1 MSDNASSAA
10 SARRSPEVS
19 GLLVDRI
26 RHRLVN
32 TAGTSDDPAL
42 TSIVQDE
49 AAVLAD
55 DVVLAELRREVAA
68 ELSGAGPLEPLLELP
83 GITDVLVN
91 GPSEVW
97 LDRGFGI
104 ERAGVTFPDDA
115 AVRRLAQRL
124 AAGAGRRLDDASPFV
139 DAAMPDGTRLHA
151 VLPPITA
158 HPTISLRI
166 LQRRRFTLAQ
176 LAAPDLAELL
186 AAVIAA
192 RLAVL
197 VSGGTGSGKTTLLGA
212 MLATAGPEERLVV
225 IEDAAE
231 LEIEHPHVVR
241 LVTRAPNVEGQGA
254 IGLRELVRQAL
265 RMRPDRLIVGEFR
278 GAEMAELLV
287 ALNTGHEG
295 GAATVHA
302 NTASDVP
309 ARLVALGALAGLSRA
324 AVISQVV
331 GAIDVIIHLRRDKGS
346 RRIDEIALVQAGGV
360 DLTVTAAWSAAAG
373 RLPGAA
379 ELGHRFRDRG
389 VGTPELVR

>member
-1 MSDNASSAA
+1 
-10 SARRSPEVS
+10 
-19 GLLVDRI
+19 
-26 RHRLVN
+26 
-32 TAGTSDDPAL
+32 
-42 TSIVQDE
+42 
-49 AAVLAD
+49 
-55 DVVLAELRREVAA
+55 REVAA
-68 ELSGAGPLEPLLELP
+68 ELAGAGPLEHLLELP

-104 ERAGVTFPDDA
+104 ERAAVTFPDDA

-124 AAGAGRRLDDASPFV
+124 AAGAGRRLDDSSPFV
-139 DAAMPDGTRLHA
+139 DATLPDGTRLHA

-158 HPTISLRI
+158 HPTISLRV

-176 LAAPDLAELL
+176 LAPPDLAELL
-186 AAVIAA
+186 AAVVAA

-197 VSGGTGSGKTTLLGA
+197 VSGGTGSGKTTLLGT
-212 MLATAGPEERLVV
+212 MLATATPDERLVV

-231 LEIEHPHVVR
+231 LEIDHPHIVR

-302 NTASDVP
+302 NTAGDVP

-324 AVISQVV
+324 AVISQVL
-331 GAIDVIIHLRRDKGS
+331 GAIDVIVHLRRDGGS
-346 RRIDEIALVQAGGV
+346 RRIDEIAVAQAGGT
-360 DLTVTAAWSAAAG
+360 DLTVTAAWSASRG
-373 RLPGAA
+373 QLPGSAD
-379 ELGHRFRDRG
+379 LSRRLRDRSVG
-389 VGTPELVR
+389 VPELIR

>member
-1 MSDNASSAA
+1 MASTA
-10 SARRSPEVS
+10 SARHSSEVS
-19 GLLVDRI
+19 GVLVDRI
-26 RHRLVN
+26 RHRLVS
-32 TAGTSDDPAL
+32 TAGSSEDPAL
-42 TSIVQDE
+42 ASIVRDE

-68 ELSGAGPLEPLLELP
+68 ELAGAGPLEHLLELP
-83 GITDVLVN
+83 GITDVMVN

-104 ERAGVTFPDDA
+104 ERAAVTFPDDA

-139 DAAMPDGTRLHA
+139 DATLPDGTRLHA

-158 HPTISLRI
+158 HPTISLRV

-176 LAAPDLAELL
+176 LVPPDLAEVL
-186 AAVIAA
+186 AAVVAA
-192 RLAVL
+192 RRAVL
-197 VSGGTGSGKTTLLGA
+197 VSGGTGSGKTTLLGT
-212 MLATAGPEERLVV
+212 MLATATPDERLVV

-231 LEIEHPHVVR
+231 LEIDHPHIVR

-295 GAATVHA
+295 GAAT
-302 NTASDVP
+302 
-309 ARLVALGALAGLSRA
+309 
-324 AVISQVV
+324 SQVL
-331 GAIDVIIHLRRDKGS
+331 GAIDVIVHLRRDGGL
-346 RRIDEIALVQAGGV
+346 RRIDEIAVAQAGGT
-360 DLTVTAAWSAAAG
+360 DLTVTAAWSAARG
-373 RLPGAA
+373 QLPGAA
-379 ELGHRFRDRG
+379 DLSRRLRDRG
-389 VGTPELVR
+389 VGVPELIR

>member
-1 MSDNASSAA
+1 
-10 SARRSPEVS
+10 
-19 GLLVDRI
+19 
-26 RHRLVN
+26 
-32 TAGTSDDPAL
+32 
-42 TSIVQDE
+42 
-49 AAVLAD
+49 
-55 DVVLAELRREVAA
+55 
-68 ELSGAGPLEPLLELP
+68 
-83 GITDVLVN
+83 
-91 GPSEVW
+91 VW
-97 LDRGFGI
+97 LDRGFGL
-104 ERAGVTFPDDA
+104 ERVAVTFPDDA

-139 DAAMPDGTRLHA
+139 DATLPDGTRLHA

-158 HPTISLRI
+158 HPTISLRV

-176 LAAPDLAELL
+176 LAPPDLAELL
-186 AAVIAA
+186 AAVVAA

-197 VSGGTGSGKTTLLGA
+197 VSGGTGSGKTTLLGT
-212 MLATAGPEERLVV
+212 MLATATPDERLVV

-231 LEIEHPHVVR
+231 LEIDHPHIVR

-324 AVISQVV
+324 AVISQVL
-331 GAIDVIIHLRRDKGS
+331 GAIDVIVHLRRDGGS
-346 RRIDEIALVQAGGV
+346 RRIDEIAVAQAGGT
-360 DLTVTAAWSAAAG
+360 DLTVTAAWSASRG
-373 RLPGAA
+373 QLPGAA
-379 ELGHRFRDRG
+379 DLSRRLRDRG
-389 VGTPELVR
+389 VGVPELIR

>member
-1 MSDNASSAA
+1 M
-10 SARRSPEVS
+10 
-19 GLLVDRI
+19 
-26 RHRLVN
+26 
-32 TAGTSDDPAL
+32 
-42 TSIVQDE
+42 
-49 AAVLAD
+49 
-55 DVVLAELRREVAA
+55 
-68 ELSGAGPLEPLLELP
+68 
-83 GITDVLVN
+83 VN

-97 LDRGFGI
+97 LDRGFGL
-104 ERAGVTFPDDA
+104 ERVAVTFPDDA

-139 DAAMPDGTRLHA
+139 DATLPDGTRLHA

-158 HPTISLRI
+158 HPTISLRV

-176 LAAPDLAELL
+176 LAPPDLAELL
-186 AAVIAA
+186 AAVVAA

-212 MLATAGPEERLVV
+212 MLATATPDERLVV

-231 LEIEHPHVVR
+231 LEIDHPHIVR

-278 GAEMAELLV
+278 GAEMAELLI

-324 AVISQVV
+324 AVISQVL
-331 GAIDVIIHLRRDKGS
+331 GAIDVIVHLRRDGGS
-346 RRIDEIALVQAGGV
+346 RRIDEIAVAQAGGT
-360 DLTVTAAWSAAAG
+360 DLTVTAAWSAARG
-373 RLPGAA
+373 QLPGAA
-379 ELGHRFRDRG
+379 DLSRRLRDRG
-389 VGTPELVR
+389 VGIPGPIR

>member
-1 MSDNASSAA
+1 V
-10 SARRSPEVS
+10 R
-19 GLLVDRI
+19 
-26 RHRLVN
+26 
-32 TAGTSDDPAL
+32 
-42 TSIVQDE
+42 DE

-68 ELSGAGPLEPLLELP
+68 ELAGAGPLEHLLELP

-104 ERAGVTFPDDA
+104 ERAAVTFPDDA

-139 DAAMPDGTRLHA
+139 DATLPDGTRLHA

-158 HPTISLRI
+158 HPTISLRV

-176 LAAPDLAELL
+176 LAPPDLAELL
-186 AAVIAA
+186 AAVVAA

-197 VSGGTGSGKTTLLGA
+197 VSGGTGSGKTTLLGT
-212 MLATAGPEERLVV
+212 MLATATPDERLVV

-231 LEIEHPHVVR
+231 LEIDHPHIVR

-324 AVISQVV
+324 AVISQVL
-331 GAIDVIIHLRRDKGS
+331 GAIDVIVHLRRDGGS
-346 RRIDEIALVQAGGV
+346 RRIDEIAVAQAGGT
-360 DLTVTAAWSAAAG
+360 DLTVTAAWSASRG
-373 RLPGAA
+373 QLPGAA
-379 ELGHRFRDRG
+379 DLSRRLRDRSVG
-389 VGTPELVR
+389 VPELIR

>member
-1 MSDNASSAA
+1 MASTAP
-10 SARRSPEVS
+10 ARHSSEVS
-19 GLLVDRI
+19 GVLVDRI
-26 RHRLVN
+26 RHRLVS
-32 TAGTSDDPAL
+32 TAGSSDDPAL
-42 TSIVQDE
+42 ASIVRDE

-68 ELSGAGPLEPLLELP
+68 ELAGAGPLEHLLEMP
-83 GITDVLVN
+83 GITDVMVN

-97 LDRGFGI
+97 LDRGYGI
-104 ERAGVTFPDDA
+104 ERVAVTFPDDA

-139 DAAMPDGTRLHA
+139 DATLPDGTRLHA

-158 HPTISLRI
+158 HPTISLRV

-176 LAAPDLAELL
+176 LAPPDLAELL
-186 AAVIAA
+186 AALVAA

-212 MLATAGPEERLVV
+212 MLATATLDERLVV

-231 LEIEHPHVVR
+231 LEIDHPHIVR

-302 NTASDVP
+302 NTAGDVP

-324 AVISQVV
+324 AVLSQVV
-331 GAIDVIIHLRRDKGS
+331 GAIDVIVHLRRDGGS
-346 RRIDEIALVQAGGV
+346 RRIDEIAVVQAVGADV
-360 DLTVTAAWSAAAG
+360 TVMPAWCASRG
-373 RLPGAA
+373 QLSGAA
-379 ELGHRFRDRG
+379 DLSRRLRDRG
-389 VGTPELVR
+389 VGVPELIR

>member
-1 MSDNASSAA
+1 MSDMASTAP
-10 SARRSPEVS
+10 ARHSSEVS
-19 GLLVDRI
+19 GVLVDRI
-26 RHRLVN
+26 RHRLVS
-32 TAGTSDDPAL
+32 TAGSSDDPAL
-42 TSIVQDE
+42 ASIVRDE

-68 ELSGAGPLEPLLELP
+68 ELAGAGPLEHLLELP
-83 GITDVLVN
+83 GITDVMVN

-104 ERAGVTFPDDA
+104 ERVAVTFPDDA

-139 DAAMPDGTRLHA
+139 DATLPDGTRLHA

-158 HPTISLRI
+158 HPTISLRV

-176 LAAPDLAELL
+176 LAPPDLAELL
-186 AAVIAA
+186 AAVVAA

-197 VSGGTGSGKTTLLGA
+197 VSGGTGSGKTTLLGT
-212 MLATAGPEERLVV
+212 MLATATPDERLVV

-231 LEIEHPHVVR
+231 LEIDHPHIVR

-324 AVISQVV
+324 AVISQVL
-331 GAIDVIIHLRRDKGS
+331 GAIDVIVHLRRDGGS
-346 RRIDEIALVQAGGV
+346 RRIDEIAVAQAGGT
-360 DLTVTAAWSAAAG
+360 DLTVTAAWSASRG
-373 RLPGAA
+373 QLPGAA
-379 ELGHRFRDRG
+379 DLSRRLRDRSVG
-389 VGTPELVR
+389 VPELIR